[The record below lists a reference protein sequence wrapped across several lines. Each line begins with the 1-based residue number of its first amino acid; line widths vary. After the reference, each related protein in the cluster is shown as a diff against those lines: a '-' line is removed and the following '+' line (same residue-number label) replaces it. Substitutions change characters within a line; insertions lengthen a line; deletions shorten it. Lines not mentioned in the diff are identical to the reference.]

1 MKIISTLKRLFG
13 RHKTEPMPVWDGR
26 SINYDYSDDFSG
38 GNIEPSRYKLSDDE

>member
-1 MKIISTLKRLFG
+1 MSTLKRLFG